1 MNNTFS
7 KDQLMQQAIQLTSEM
22 EIKYPELYKFLDETP
37 LFLSYRKDNKIC
49 STDFQEYVATLK
61 EQVLKHI
68 AMLPKK
74 VYDKIKV

>member
-1 MNNTFS
+1 MNSIFS

-49 STDFQEYVATLK
+49 SADFQEYVAILK
-61 EQVLKHI
+61 EQMLNHV
-68 AMLPKK
+68 AMHSEN
-74 VYDKIKV
+74 VHDKYTR

>member
-1 MNNTFS
+1 MNSTFS

-61 EQVLKHI
+61 EQ
-68 AMLPKK
+68 MLNHVVMHSKK
-74 VYDKIKV
+74 VYNN